1 MTERQR
7 LVYEFIQMFIKIK
20 GFAPSYAEIAQ
31 GLKMTS
37 KSNIHRHVHTLKSQ
51 GLLKLQP
58 HLVRS
63 MKVIDNTISM
73 VSKL

>member
-7 LVYEFIQMFIKIK
+7 LVYDFIQMFMKIK
-20 GFAPSYAEIAQ
+20 GFAPSYTEIAQ

-37 KSNIHRHVHTLKSQ
+37 KSNIHRHVHTLKSY
-51 GLLKLQP
+51 GLLKVQP

-63 MKVIDNTISM
+63 MKIVDRSIAM

>member
-7 LVYEFIQMFIKIK
+7 LVYEFIQAFIKIK

-37 KSNIHRHVHTLKSQ
+37 KSNIHRHVHTL
-51 GLLKLQP
+51 LT
-58 HLVRS
+58 RR
-63 MKVIDNTISM
+63 
-73 VSKL
+73 

>member
-7 LVYEFIQMFIKIK
+7 LVYDFIQAFMKIK

-37 KSNIHRHVHTLKSQ
+37 KSNIHRHVHTLKSY
-51 GLLKLQP
+51 GLLKVQP
-58 HLVRS
+58 YLVRS
-63 MKVIDNTISM
+63 MKIIDKSINM
-73 VSKL
+73 VSKR

>member
-7 LVYEFIQMFIKIK
+7 LVYDFIQMFIKRR
-20 GFAPSYAEIAQ
+20 GFAPSYAEIAE

-37 KSNIHRHVHTLKSQ
+37 KSNIHRHIHTLKSY

-63 MKVIDNTISM
+63 MKIVDRSIAM

>member
-7 LVYEFIQMFIKIK
+7 LVYDFIQMFIKRR
-20 GFAPSYAEIAQ
+20 GFAPSYAEIAE
-31 GLKMTS
+31 GL
-37 KSNIHRHVHTLKSQ
+37 HRHIHTLKSY

-63 MKVIDNTISM
+63 MKIVDRSIAM
-73 VSKL
+73 VAKL